1 MRSQQ
6 GNSQVNIWANSYTYL
21 YIDRFN

>member
-21 YIDRFN
+21 HIDRFN